1 LSKEISMK
9 DAESSSGLVGA
20 GLPRDGSGAVD
31 GTGCAGSRGKPA
43 PTPYPAGRWVAL
55 VVLLG
60 FVLYTGWTMLNAEQS
75 LIAFGLQ
82 LMSRP
87 DTAQVVIDLYLMAGL
102 GCIWMVNDHR
112 ARGGRWGGVLLYL
125 LLTAV
130 FVSVGP
136 LLYIVVR
143 GFSRRYAA

>member
-1 LSKEISMK
+1 MK
-9 DAESSSGLVGA
+9 DAENSSGLVGA
-20 GLPRDGSGAVD
+20 GLPREASGAVD
-31 GTGCAGSRGKPA
+31 GAGFAGSRGKPA
-43 PTPYPAGRWVAL
+43 PTPYPVGRWVAL
-55 VVLLG
+55 LVLLG
-60 FVLYTGWTMLNAEQS
+60 FALYTGWTMLNAQRS
-75 LIAFGLQ
+75 LIAFGLE

-112 ARGGRWGGVLLYL
+112 VRGGRWFGVLPCL

-136 LLYIVVR
+136 LLYIVAT
-143 GFSRRYAA
+143 GFSRRQA